1 MSLVIVA
8 FGIVGNLFTIKVLLH
23 PNMKTAIDIHFIG
36 LAIADLVSLVL
47 ILFIIPLRYILVSHK
62 MLWYHEF
69 HTIIFPLLY
78 PVTIA
83 FQLNSIFITVAAS
96 ICRCI
101 TVYCPGLSQK
111 MFTIK
116 KSVKIIVVIF
126 VFDFILSIPYW
137 LKYRT
142 KKEINPYSQM
152 VEFHLVETNFSNSI
166 NKFHIF
172 LTTSSYSIPLLIL
185 LIVNTLL
192 IVVLLKARKRKQYF
206 GLTHS
211 NEIKITMILIL
222 IIITFFLCHMPN
234 FILNI
239 LIYFCNKS
247 QKDIYMI
254 HLHHWSNFLLIVNY
268 SCNFAIYCV
277 FGEKFRSTAAL
288 LCQARRIDNIPDDE
302 VVTKNRSQK

>member
-1 MSLVIVA
+1 MIKLFVLTIIYNILIARVSAISILEPELETNDTNHSVDDQIYENSNDSYTNLIIQQYIILGWMSLVIVA

-116 KSVKIIVVIF
+116 KSV
-126 VFDFILSIPYW
+126 L
-137 LKYRT
+137 
-142 KKEINPYSQM
+142 
-152 VEFHLVETNFSNSI
+152 
-166 NKFHIF
+166 
-172 LTTSSYSIPLLIL
+172 
-185 LIVNTLL
+185 
-192 IVVLLKARKRKQYF
+192 
-206 GLTHS
+206 
-211 NEIKITMILIL
+211 
-222 IIITFFLCHMPN
+222 
-234 FILNI
+234 
-239 LIYFCNKS
+239 
-247 QKDIYMI
+247 
-254 HLHHWSNFLLIVNY
+254 
-268 SCNFAIYCV
+268 
-277 FGEKFRSTAAL
+277 
-288 LCQARRIDNIPDDE
+288 
-302 VVTKNRSQK
+302 